1 MIMEGNKKKSNNL
14 IINNKLGK
22 NRKIKV
28 IILLLILFMTSGVI
42 GVINIGCAPLFG
54 AKGAPEETVL
64 VGKGD
69 LGETISIIGKVV
81 PENEMEV
88 SLKSFGTVK
97 SINVELEIK
106 VKKGDIIATLKNED
120 LKSALENAET
130 DLENVKQ
137 KVAQEI
143 KIAQDAVNQADQ
155 ASHNT
160 WILKQ
165 KKSQLYDQ
173 QKPPAGSTGE
183 ERITDKYQDSV
194 NKQSDEMTLEQA
206 HDAYWNAVNNLNTL
220 KINSASEIENLERVV
235 SEAERE
241 LEDLTLT
248 SPIDGTI
255 TQLDLKVGQ
264 EIEAQATT
272 QATLPKITITDLSK
286 FHIEADVDEIDIG
299 KIKEGQKALIV
310 LDTYPDEELIG
321 NIYYISQMGDESTGA
336 VTYEVRF
343 DIKDNKGLKI
353 RTGMSATIDIEIEG
367 RKNVLILPNNAI
379 TEKDEK
385 KFVIMVKGEEKKEVE
400 IETGYSDG
408 VNTEIVSGLKE
419 GDKVIVQETK

>member
-28 IILLLILFMTSGVI
+28 IILLLVLFMTSGVI

-54 AKGAPEETVL
+54 TKESQEETV
-64 VGKGD
+64 VVERGD
-69 LGETISIIGKVV
+69 IGETISIIGKVV

-88 SLKSFGTVK
+88 SVKSLGTVE
-97 SINVELEIK
+97 SINVELESK
-106 VKKGDIIATLKNED
+106 VKKGDVITTLKNED
-120 LKSALENAET
+120 LKITLKNAET

-143 KIAQDAVNQADQ
+143 KMAQDAVNQADQ
-155 ASHNT
+155 VSHNT

-183 ERITDKYQDSV
+183 ERTVDKYQDSV
-194 NKQSDEMTLEQA
+194 NKQLDEITLEQA
-206 HDAYWNAVNNLNTL
+206 HDAYWNSVNNLNTI
-220 KINSASEIENLERVV
+220 KINSKIELENLERTV
-235 SEAERE
+235 SEAKRE
-241 LEDLTLT
+241 LEDLILT

-255 TQLDLKVGQ
+255 TYLEVKVGQ
-264 EIEAQATT
+264 EIEAQTTT
-272 QATLPKITITDLSK
+272 QVTITDLSK
-286 FHIEADVDEIDIG
+286 IHIEADIDEIDIG
-299 KIKEGQKALIV
+299 KLKEGQKALIV

-321 NIYYISQMGDESTGA
+321 SIYYISQIGDESTGA

-343 DIKDNKGLKI
+343 DIEDDKGLKI
-353 RTGMSATIDIEIEG
+353 RALMSATIDIEIEG
-367 RKNVLILPNNAI
+367 RKNVLILPNNVI

-385 KFVIMVKGEEKKEVE
+385 KFVIMVKGDEKREVE
-400 IETGYSDG
+400 IETGYSDE
-408 VNTEIVSGLKE
+408 VNTEILSGLKE
-419 GDKVIVQETK
+419 GDKVLIQKAE

>member
-1 MIMEGNKKKSNNL
+1 MIKKTDFRKLSKLN
-14 IINNKLGK
+14 IKNNKLSK
-22 NRKIKV
+22 KTKSKV
-28 IILLLILFMTSGVI
+28 LTILIITFFMSIV
-42 GVINIGCAPLFG
+42 VNVGCATLFG
-54 AKGAPEETVL
+54 TKVSEEETATVE
-64 VGKGD
+64 VGD
-69 LGETISIIGKVV
+69 LGETISIIGEVV
-81 PENEMEV
+81 PKNEMEV
-88 SLKSFGTVK
+88 SFKTTGTVEAVN
-97 SINVELEIK
+97 INEGDV

-120 LKSALENAET
+120 LEIALKNYEKDLNNA
-130 DLENVKQ
+130 KQ
-137 KVAQEI
+137 RTNQEI
-143 KIAQDAVNQADQ
+143 KVAQDAVDNADQ
-155 ASHNT
+155 VSHNT

-220 KINSASEIENLERVV
+220 KINSASEIENIERVV

-367 RKNVLILPNNAI
+367 VNNVLILPNNAI

-408 VNTEIVSGLKE
+408 VNTEILSGLNE
-419 GDKVIVQETK
+419 GDKVLIKITE